1 MLRNE
6 AKFGPVTGKGFRYT
20 ITKHHD
26 KIFLYSDLVNNL
38 CVSRK
43 PDIQFRYIDDLR
55 QGESEAY
62 IRLCDA
68 QRIALHALAVGNTDI
83 YSKFLETLRSL
94 VWRNETRF
102 YLSWSGAD
110 NFTSKVALFQW
121 RRSMLFVA

>member
-1 MLRNE
+1 MSDGE

-38 CVSRK
+38 CVPRN
-43 PDIQFRYIDDLR
+43 PDIQFRPIDDLR

-62 IRLCDA
+62 TGLRDA
-68 QRIALHALAVGNTDI
+68 HRIALYALAVGSTDI
-83 YSKFLETLRSL
+83 YSTFLETLRSL

-102 YLSWSGAD
+102 YLSCSGAE
-110 NFTSKVALFQW
+110 NFTSKVALFRW